1 MNIRS
6 KPSVLITRP
15 EAEAL
20 DFARDVA
27 ACGFEP
33 MICPVL
39 EIEAVP
45 YDAVDCHD
53 YDGAIFTSTNGLKF
67 FTAPQGIFAYCVGAQ
82 TAALAAAQGYKVVAV
97 AATAE
102 ALARELCKH
111 KPMKLLY
118 VRGRDV
124 AVDLAAALPDFS
136 LTPLI
141 VYSANPSQ
149 SLVIALRAAL
159 DKNKIH
165 AVSFF
170 SKRSAKIFM
179 ETIAKEKL
187 EASLAGIRALC
198 ISQSVLEYVQP
209 EHWWQV
215 YVSDTPDRS
224 GMLAL
229 LKMINQI

>member
-1 MNIRS
+1 MNIRAN
-6 KPSVLITRP
+6 PFVLITRP
-15 EAEAL
+15 ESEAL

-33 MICPVL
+33 LICPVL
-39 EIEAVP
+39 EIEAAP
-45 YDAVDCHD
+45 YDAVDCHE
-53 YDGAIFTSTNGLKF
+53 YDGVIFTSTNGLKF
-67 FTAPQGIFAYCVGAQ
+67 FTAPPRMAAYCVGAQ
-82 TAALAAAQGYKVVAV
+82 TAALATAQGYTVAAA

-102 ALARELCKH
+102 TLAQELSKC

-124 AVDLAAALPDFS
+124 AVDLAAALHDFS

-141 VYSANPSQ
+141 VYSANPAPSFAF
-149 SLVIALRAAL
+149 ALRTVL
-159 DKNKIH
+159 EKNKIH

-187 EASLAGIRALC
+187 EAALADIRALC
-198 ISQSVLEYVQP
+198 ISQSVLEYVRP
-209 EHWWQV
+209 ECWREV
-215 YVSDTPDRS
+215 YVSETPDRA
-224 GMLAL
+224 GMQAM
-229 LKMINQI
+229 LKRINQI